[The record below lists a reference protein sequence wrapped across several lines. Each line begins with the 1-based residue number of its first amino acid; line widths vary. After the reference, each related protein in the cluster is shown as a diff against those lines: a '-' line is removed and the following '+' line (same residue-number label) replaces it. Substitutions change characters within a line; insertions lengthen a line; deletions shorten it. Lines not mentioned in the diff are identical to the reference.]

1 MSSPSLST
9 EKNFVREEN
18 YDSTSNQQI
27 NVELELNKNEF
38 SKEANLDDAASIN
51 ITNKTYSFIS
61 SSSNII
67 NSKKNKSNLKKK
79 QESKLNINYEN
90 QRSFSDFHKSGS
102 FFSGI
107 VSNILSP
114 LKKVTNLDPPNLCLP
129 LPYCS
134 SSPITSFTSNEQS
147 NYFLNHLMAS
157 LQNNNTINKNVFD
170 FNNQF
175 DNQYIL
181 NSMQRFNANSNQ
193 LFDKLNINLLK
204 PMYPIMVFKHFYD
217 LLFFS

>member
-1 MSSPSLST
+1 
-9 EKNFVREEN
+9 
-18 YDSTSNQQI
+18 
-27 NVELELNKNEF
+27 
-38 SKEANLDDAASIN
+38 
-51 ITNKTYSFIS
+51 
-61 SSSNII
+61 
-67 NSKKNKSNLKKK
+67 
-79 QESKLNINYEN
+79 
-90 QRSFSDFHKSGS
+90 
-102 FFSGI
+102 
-107 VSNILSP
+107 
-114 LKKVTNLDPPNLCLP
+114 
-129 LPYCS
+129 
-134 SSPITSFTSNEQS
+134 
-147 NYFLNHLMAS
+147 MAS